1 MSPAKLKVVVMML
14 FSTGAVSVGEAM
26 LSRGM
31 RQTNAV
37 VGGLWEQ
44 LRGVLTNG
52 QVVVGVALMALYFV
66 LYALSLKEADF
77 SFVLPLTALSYLL
90 GACLAK
96 YYLGET
102 VTLTRWIGTFVIT
115 LGVAIVGFG
124 EKH

>member
-1 MSPAKLKVVVMML
+1 MSPAKIKVVIMML
-14 FSTGAVSVGEAM
+14 FSTAAVSVGEAM
-26 LSRGM
+26 LSKGM
-31 RQTNAV
+31 RQTNAI

-44 LRGVLTNG
+44 IRGTITNF
-52 QVVVGVALMALYFV
+52 QVVVGVALMTLYFI
-66 LYALSLKEADF
+66 LYALSLKQADF

-90 GACLAK
+90 GAILAK

-102 VTLTRWIGTFVIT
+102 VTMTRWLGTLVIT